1 MTELGPVGEP
11 PEQRDN
17 LTDRQRTYIR
27 RVEEAHRAGRPYT
40 GEPYDDRLDEIR
52 RESAERMEK
61 ILFAEAED
69 DGPPDDDRW
78 DWVETTFG
86 GQPEWIKGQCNHLT
100 PEPVDSYPSGEL
112 VRWLCVDCGQTFE
125 PDRWPVPDSMW
136 VRIPDPVLN
145 SPEVPGLFTPG
156 PGPNGFEKWAYG
168 NTSPGTASPVT
179 VMSDRFAIMHKAPD
193 VIVAHKAPVRATTKV
208 MDCLG
213 SAWQGIKV
221 AAEWAILTYAVWL
234 VALFYLGIL
243 LEWWN
248 G

>member
-1 MTELGPVGEP
+1 MVNLGPVGEP
-11 PEQRDN
+11 PEKRDN

-52 RESAERMEK
+52 RESAARIEK
-61 ILFAEAED
+61 ILMEAQN

-86 GQPEWIKGQCNHLT
+86 GQPEWTKGQCNHLT

-125 PDRWPVPDSMW
+125 PDRWPVPDGMW

-145 SPEVPGLFTPG
+145 SHRLKIG
-156 PGPNGFEKWAYG
+156 
-168 NTSPGTASPVT
+168 
-179 VMSDRFAIMHKAPD
+179 HKAPD
-193 VIVAHKAPVRATTKV
+193 VIVAHKAPVRTTTKV
-208 MDCLG
+208 IDCLG